1 MRSPMAKY
9 TTTDIRNIAMTGTA
23 SAGKTTLVEV
33 MLHSAGEIKSIGTV
47 EQGNTVCDSD
57 DLEKEYAHGIDSA
70 IVHFD
75 HNGAHVNIID
85 TPGSTGFFGKAV
97 ASLPAVET
105 QVIMVDASVG
115 IDTATRKLMKIGKDR
130 KLPQVILINK
140 IDRGDDLA
148 ALLEQVQKTFGSEC
162 RPVNLPADGGNAVI
176 NCFSNATGDSDLGD
190 VAGFHTGIVDQ
201 VVEVDEVLME
211 AYLEQGEVSPDQLHG
226 PFEAALRQAHLVPV
240 MFMSAK
246 ENVGVAEFMNFIA
259 NLCPNPLEGNPRTFV
274 IHEGEAQE
282 EWHATNDGEH
292 PVAHVFKV
300 SADPYV
306 GKLCVFRVHQGALSP
321 KVHPRV
327 GDSKKPLRLSHVFKL
342 QGKDHV
348 EIPEVIS
355 GDIGAV
361 AKVDE
366 LHYGSVMHDASISE
380 QMKIKPLPM
389 PKPMYGLAIDAANRN
404 AETKLGEALTKLQA
418 EDPTLEVDRVAAT
431 GDLVMRGLGDIHLR
445 VKLRLMKDRYGVE
458 VETRTPKVAYKETI
472 TSGAEGHH
480 KHKKQSGGSG
490 QFGEVYLRVE
500 PAVGEEIEASPDG
513 FVFVDD
519 TFGGSVPKQFMP
531 AIEKGVKSIMCDGA
545 IAGYPMYNIKVTV
558 YDGKHHAVDSKE
570 IAFMTAGKKA
580 FIAAVKKAKPVL
592 LEPFVKMHIAIPM
605 NMIGDISSDISGR
618 RGRILGTEMLPG
630 DQALLEAE
638 APLSEVMSY
647 TNQLK
652 SITGGTG
659 SYEMEYSHDERTPAN
674 VQQDVIKSFQPAHD
688 DE

>member
-1 MRSPMAKY
+1 MAKY
-9 TTTDIRNIAMTGTA
+9 TTTDIRNIAMTGA
-23 SAGKTTLVEV
+23 AAVGKTTLVEA
-33 MLHSAGEIKSIGTV
+33 MLHAAGEIASIGTV
-47 EQGNTVCDSD
+47 EQGTTVCDFD
-57 DLEKEYAHGIDSA
+57 DLEKEYGHGIDSA

-75 HNGAHVNIID
+75 YKGAHVNIVD
-85 TPGSTGFFGKAV
+85 TPGSPGFFGKAV
-97 ASLPAVET
+97 AALPAVET
-105 QVIMVDASVG
+105 QVIMIDGSVG
-115 IDTATRKLMKIGKDR
+115 IETATRKLFKIGKDR
-130 KLPQVILINK
+130 QLPQVILINK
-140 IDRGDDLA
+140 IDHAPDLDI
-148 ALLEQVQKTFGSEC
+148 LLEQIQKTFGSEC
-162 RPVNLPADGGNAVI
+162 RPVNLPAEDRKAVI
-176 NCFSNATGDSDLGD
+176 NCFNNATGDSDIGD
-190 VAGFHTGIVDQ
+190 VSEFHTGIVDQ
-201 VVEVDEVLME
+201 VVEVDEALME
-211 AYLEQGEVSPDQLHG
+211 AYLEQGEVSPEQLHG

-246 ENVGVAEFMNFIA
+246 ENIGVLEFMNFIA
-259 NLCPNPLEGNPRTFV
+259 SLCPNPLEGNPRTFI
-274 IHEGEAQE
+274 IHEGELQE
-282 EWHATNDGEH
+282 EWHATNDGAH

-306 GKLCVFRVHQGALSP
+306 GKLCVFRLHQGALNPST
-321 KVHPRV
+321 HPRV
-327 GDSKKPLRLSHVFKL
+327 GDNKKPLRLSHVFKL
-342 QGKDHV
+342 QGKNHL

-389 PKPMYGLAIDAANRN
+389 PRPMYGLAIDAANRN

-431 GDLVMRGLGDIHLR
+431 GDLVLRGLGDIHLR
-445 VKLRLMKDRYGVE
+445 VKIRLMKDRYGVE
-458 VETRTPKVAYKETI
+458 VDTRTPKVAYKETI

-500 PAVGEEIEASPDG
+500 PAVGEETEASPDG

-531 AIEKGVKSIMCDGA
+531 AIEKGVKSVMSDGA

-580 FIAAVKKAKPVL
+580 FIEAVKKAKPVL
-592 LEPFVKMHIAIPM
+592 LEPFVKMHIAIPVDL
-605 NMIGDISSDISGR
+605 IGDISSDLSGR
-618 RGRILGTEMLPG
+618 RGRILGTEMMPG

-674 VQQDVIKSFQPAHD
+674 VQADVVKSFKPVT
-688 DE
+688 DED

>member
-1 MRSPMAKY
+1 MANY
-9 TTTDIRNIAMTGTA
+9 TTTDIRNIAMTGA
-23 SAGKTTLVEV
+23 AAAGKTTLVEA
-33 MLHSAGEIKSIGTV
+33 MLQAAGEIGSIGSV
-47 EQGNTVCDSD
+47 EQGSTVCDFD
-57 DLEKEYAHGIDSA
+57 DLEKEYTHGIDSA

-75 HNGAHVNIID
+75 HNGAHVNIVD
-85 TPGSTGFFGKAV
+85 TPGSPGFLGKAI
-97 ASLPAVET
+97 AALPAVET
-105 QVIMVDASVG
+105 QVIMIDASSG
-115 IDTATRKLMKIGKDR
+115 IDTTTRKLFKIGKGR
-130 KLPQVILINK
+130 QLPQVILINK
-140 IDRGDDLA
+140 IDHAEDLDV
-148 ALLEQVQKTFGSEC
+148 LLDNIQTTFGSEC
-162 RPVNLPADGGNAVI
+162 RPVNLPADNGKSVI
-176 NCFSNATGDSDLGD
+176 NCFSNASGDSDLGD
-190 VAGFHTGIVDQ
+190 VAEFHTGIVDQ
-201 VVEVDEVLME
+201 VVEVDEDLME
-211 AYLEQGEVSPDQLHG
+211 AYLEQGEVSPEQLHG
-226 PFEAALRQAHLVPV
+226 PFELALRQAHLVPV
-240 MFMSAK
+240 MFMAAK
-246 ENVGVAEFMNFIA
+246 ENVGVPEFMNFIA

-274 IHEGEAQE
+274 IHEGDEQE
-282 EWHATNDGEH
+282 EWHATNDGNH

-306 GKLCVFRVHQGALSP
+306 GKLCVFRVHQGAFSSKL
-321 KVHPRV
+321 HPRV

-348 EIPEVIS
+348 EIPEIIS

-366 LHYGSVMHDASISE
+366 LHYGSVMHDASLSE

-404 AETKLGEALTKLQA
+404 AETKLGEVLSKLLA

-431 GDLVMRGLGDIHLR
+431 GDLVLRGLGDIHLR
-445 VKLRLMKDRYGVE
+445 VKLRIMKDRYGVE

-472 TSGAEGHH
+472 TANAEGHH
-480 KHKKQSGGSG
+480 RHKKQSGGSG

-500 PAVGEEIEASPDG
+500 PSVGEEAEESNDG

-531 AIEKGVKSIMCDGA
+531 AIEKGVKSVMSDGA

-580 FIAAVKKAKPVL
+580 FIEAVKKAKPVL
-592 LEPFVKMHIAIPM
+592 LEPFVKMHIAIPAD
-605 NMIGDISSDISGR
+605 MIGDISSDISGR
-618 RGRILGTEMLPG
+618 RGRILGTDMLPG

-638 APLSEVMSY
+638 APLSEVLTY
-647 TNQLK
+647 TSQLK
-652 SITGGTG
+652 SITAGAG

-674 VQQDVIKSFQPAHD
+674 VQQDVVKSFKPGASD
-688 DE
+688 D

>member
-1 MRSPMAKY
+1 MAKY
-9 TTTDIRNIAMTGTA
+9 TTTDIRNIAMTGA
-23 SAGKTTLVEV
+23 AAVGKTTLVEA
-33 MLHSAGEIKSIGTV
+33 MLHTAGEIGSIGTV
-47 EQGNTVCDSD
+47 EHGTTVCDFD
-57 DLEKEYAHGIDSA
+57 DLEKEYGHGIDSA

-75 HNGAHVNIID
+75 YNGAHVNIVD
-85 TPGSTGFFGKAV
+85 TPGSPGFFGKAV
-97 ASLPAVET
+97 AALPAVET
-105 QVIMVDASVG
+105 QVIMIDASVG
-115 IDTATRKLMKIGKDR
+115 IETATRKLFNIGKDR
-130 KLPQVILINK
+130 QLPQVILVNK
-140 IDRGDDLA
+140 IDNATDLDV
-148 ALLEQVQKTFGSEC
+148 LLEQIQKTFGSEC
-162 RPVNLPADGGNAVI
+162 RPVNLPAEDGKAVI
-176 NCFSNATGDSDLGD
+176 NCFSNATGDSDIGD
-190 VAGFHTGIVDQ
+190 VADFHTGIVDQ
-201 VVEVDEVLME
+201 VVEVDEALME
-211 AYLEQGEVSPDQLHG
+211 AYLEQGEVSPEQLHG

-246 ENVGVAEFMNFIA
+246 ENIGVVEFMNFIA
-259 NLCPNPLEGNPRTFV
+259 SLCPNPLEGNPRTFV
-274 IHEGEAQE
+274 IHEGELQE
-282 EWHATNDGEH
+282 EWHATNDGAH

-306 GKLCVFRVHQGALSP
+306 GKLCVFRLHQGALSP
-321 KVHPRV
+321 SIHPRV
-327 GDSKKPLRLSHVFKL
+327 GDNKKPLRLSHVFKL
-342 QGKDHV
+342 QGKNHV

-431 GDLVMRGLGDIHLR
+431 GDLVLRGLGDIHLR

-500 PAVGEEIEASPDG
+500 PAVGEETEASPDG

-531 AIEKGVKSIMCDGA
+531 AIEKGVKSVMSDGA

-580 FIAAVKKAKPVL
+580 FIEAVKKAKPVL

-605 NMIGDISSDISGR
+605 DLIGDISSDISGR
-618 RGRILGTEMLPG
+618 RGRILGTEMMPG

-674 VQQDVIKSFQPAHD
+674 VQADVVKSFRPVT
-688 DE
+688 DED

>member
-1 MRSPMAKY
+1 MAKY
-9 TTTDIRNIAMTGTA
+9 TTTDIRNIVMTGA
-23 SAGKTTLVEV
+23 SAVGKTTLVEA
-33 MLHSAGEIKSIGTV
+33 MLHAAGEIGSIGIV
-47 EQGNTVCDSD
+47 EQGTTVCDFE
-57 DLEKEYAHGIDSA
+57 DLEKEYGHGIDSA

-85 TPGSTGFFGKAV
+85 TPGSPGFFGKAV
-97 ASLPAVET
+97 AALPAVET
-105 QVIMVDASVG
+105 QIIMIDASIG
-115 IDTATRKLMKIGKDR
+115 IETPTRKLFNIGKER
-130 KLPQVILINK
+130 HLPQVILINK
-140 IDRGDDLA
+140 IDQATDLDI
-148 ALLEQVQKTFGSEC
+148 LLEQVQKTFGSEC
-162 RPVNLPADGGNAVI
+162 RPVNLPSNDSKAVI
-176 NCFSNATGDSDLGD
+176 NCFSNATGESDLGD
-190 VAGFHTGIVDQ
+190 VAEFHTGIVDQ
-201 VVEVDEVLME
+201 VVEVDETLME
-211 AYLEQGEVSPDQLHG
+211 AYLEQGEVSSDQLHG

-246 ENVGVAEFMNFIA
+246 ENIGVVEFMNFIA
-259 NLCPNPLEGNPRTFV
+259 NLCPNPLEGNPRTF
-274 IHEGEAQE
+274 ILHEGEQQE
-282 EWHATNDGEH
+282 EWHATNDGAH

-306 GKLCVFRVHQGALSP
+306 GKLCVFRVHQGTLSSS
-321 KVHPRV
+321 VHPRV
-327 GDSKKPLRLSHVFKL
+327 GDNKKPLRLSHVFKL
-342 QGKDHV
+342 QGKNHI

-361 AKVDE
+361 SKIDE

-404 AETKLGEALTKLQA
+404 AETKIGEALTKLQA
-418 EDPTLEVDRVAAT
+418 EDPTLEVDRVVAT
-431 GDLVMRGLGDIHLR
+431 GDIVMRGLGEIHLR

-458 VETRTPKVAYKETI
+458 VDTRTPKVAYKETI
-472 TSGAEGHH
+472 TSRAEGHH

-500 PAVGEEIEASPDG
+500 PAVGEETKALPDG
-513 FVFVDD
+513 FVFVDE

-531 AIEKGVKSIMCDGA
+531 AIEKGVMSVMSDGA

-618 RGRILGTEMLPG
+618 RGRIIGTEMLPG

-659 SYEMEYSHDERTPAN
+659 SYEMEYSHDEKTPAN
-674 VQQDVIKSFQPAHD
+674 VQADVVKSFKPEKED
-688 DE
+688 D

>member
-75 HNGAHVNIID
+75 HSGAHVNIID
-85 TPGSTGFFGKAV
+85 TPGSPGFFGKAV

-130 KLPQVILINK
+130 ELPQVILINK
-140 IDRGDDLA
+140 IDHGDDLA

-190 VAGFHTGIVDQ
+190 VADFHTGIVDQ
-201 VVEVDEVLME
+201 VVEVDEALME

-431 GDLVMRGLGDIHLR
+431 GDLVIRGLGDIHLR

-500 PAVGEEIEASPDG
+500 PAVGEETEASPDG

>member
-1 MRSPMAKY
+1 MANY
-9 TTTDIRNIAMTGTA
+9 TTTDIRNIALTGA
-23 SAGKTTLVEV
+23 AGAGKTTLVEA
-33 MLHSAGEIKSIGTV
+33 MLHASGAIGHVGTV
-47 EQGNTVCDSD
+47 ENGDTVCDFD
-57 DLEKEYAHGIDSA
+57 ELEKEYAHGIDSA

-85 TPGSTGFFGKAV
+85 TPGSPGFYGKAI
-97 ASLPAVET
+97 AAMPAVET
-105 QVIMVDASVG
+105 QVIMIDAGAG
-115 IDTATRKLMKIGKDR
+115 IDTITRKLMKIGKER
-130 KLPQVILINK
+130 SLPQVILINK
-140 IDRGDDLA
+140 MDHAEDISEVLD
-148 ALLEQVQKTFGSEC
+148 QIQNTFGSEC
-162 RPVNLPADGGNAVI
+162 RPVNLPTDDGKGVVD
-176 NCFSNATGDSDLGD
+176 CFTNSTGESDLGD
-190 VAGFHTGIVDQ
+190 VADFHTGIVDQ
-201 VVEVDEVLME
+201 VVEVDEELME
-211 AYLEQGEVSPDQLHG
+211 SYLEQGEVSPEQLHG
-226 PFEAALRQAHLVPV
+226 PFEAALREAHLIPV
-240 MFMSAK
+240 MFMCAK
-246 ENVGVAEFMNFIA
+246 YDVGVKEFMDFIS

-274 IHEGEAQE
+274 IHEGDAQE
-282 EWHATNDGEH
+282 EWHATNDANH

-300 SADPYV
+300 SSDPYV
-306 GKLCVFRVHQGALSP
+306 GKLCVFRVHQGSLSSS
-321 KVHPRV
+321 VQPRV

-348 EIPEVIS
+348 EVNEVIS

-366 LHYGSVMHDASISE
+366 LHYGSVMHDATISE

-389 PKPMYGLAIDAANRN
+389 PKPMFGLAIDAANRN
-404 AETKLGEALTKLQA
+404 AETKLGEALAKLLL

-431 GDLVMRGLGDIHLR
+431 GDLVLRGLGDIHLR

-458 VETRTPKVAYKETI
+458 VDTRTPKVAYKETI
-472 TSGAEGHH
+472 TANAEGHH

-500 PAVGEEIEASPDG
+500 PSVGEEAEQSSDG

-531 AIEKGVKSIMCDGA
+531 AIEKGVKAVMAHGA
-545 IAGYPMYNIKVTV
+545 VAGYPMYNIKVTV

-580 FIAAVKKAKPVL
+580 FIEAVKKAKPVL
-592 LEPFVKMHIAIPM
+592 LEPFVKLHISIPTD
-605 NMIGDISSDISGR
+605 MIGDISSDISGR

-638 APLSEVMSY
+638 APLSEVMAYSS
-647 TNQLK
+647 QLK

-659 SYEMEYSHDERTPAN
+659 SYEMEYSHDEQTPSN
-674 VQQDVIKSFQPAHD
+674 VQQEVVKAFKPDSD
-688 DE
+688 DD